1 MKKTRIIFTLLIVLT
16 CFSACDD
23 FVEIDT
29 PSSQLTGDIVFEDPN
44 TANAALVDIYAKLR
58 DEGILSGA
66 SVNLGYY
73 ADELLY
79 YGSDTGLAFPIF
91 NNSLLP
97 SDIMALEFWN
107 DSYHQI
113 YCVNA
118 VIEGCQN
125 SVALSEEDKDRF
137 MGEAYFIRG
146 LVHFYLL
153 NLYGNIPYITTTNY
167 QQNRL
172 AKPMSNAEIY
182 KKIVT
187 DLERAVELLPE
198 NYLDPGRV
206 RPIKATA
213 LALLARVYL
222 YQGEWQQAEM
232 AASFV
237 IDNPVYI
244 WEQDLD
250 KIFLKEST
258 TTIWQFS
265 PEVAGDNTLEAAAFI
280 FTTGP
285 PPVVELDP
293 DLVAA
298 FDHADLRKAHW
309 VGVVTDGTNT
319 WHHAYKYKQ
328 NTNTGTSMEYSVV
341 LRLAEQYLIRAEAR
355 AKQGNLMGA
364 KEDLNKIRNR
374 AGLPNSPATSLN
386 ELIADIMV
394 QRRLELFTEYG
405 HRFFDLKRSGNIHN
419 VLSVSKP
426 GWDHQDNL
434 WPIPEAELLTNP
446 NMVQNPGY

>member
-16 CFSACDD
+16 CFSACED

-206 RPIKATA
+206 RPVKATA